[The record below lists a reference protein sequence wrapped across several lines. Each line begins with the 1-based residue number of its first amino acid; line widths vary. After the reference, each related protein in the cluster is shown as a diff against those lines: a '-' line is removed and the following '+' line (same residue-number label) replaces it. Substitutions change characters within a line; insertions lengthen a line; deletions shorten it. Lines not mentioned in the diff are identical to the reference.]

1 MNYYIE
7 LYSKPLSILLDAS
20 AGAADYANKFGEPI
34 ISGITRSFGQVLPSG
49 CRSEY
54 IKPIV
59 LSNGFGC
66 CYDTIHNDDL
76 IEEDIVI
83 AKVLLIILYSCIDWW
98 SCFPYGFKGWCFIFK
113 TTRYTTFKEA
123 SFNNILTSFS
133 KAFTNEFI

>member
-83 AKVLLIILYSCIDWW
+83 AKVFINHSLFMYRLVVLLSVWV
-98 SCFPYGFKGWCFIFK
+98 
-113 TTRYTTFKEA
+113 
-123 SFNNILTSFS
+123 
-133 KAFTNEFI
+133 